1 MIPTLP
7 ALFSLRVQDNLE
19 ISLPYFL
26 SRLTLVFCDQNFLK
40 IHQKNANEKMPK
52 LFVLSV
58 QVRPNKGY
66 SPLSN
71 EGLQDYARAQ
81 PAGEGGD
88 PKTFYALK

>member
-40 IHQKNANEKMPK
+40 IHQKNAKT
-52 LFVLSV
+52 FVLSV

>member
-1 MIPTLP
+1 
-7 ALFSLRVQDNLE
+7 
-19 ISLPYFL
+19 
-26 SRLTLVFCDQNFLK
+26 
-40 IHQKNANEKMPK
+40 MPK